1 MRFLGSG
8 LGINIC
14 KDVREQGW
22 AEETL
27 ISNAAATEAST
38 KGHRRLWSWVIP
50 WSCPPLRLRRVSNFF
65 YLNFSHWWYNGEAA
79 PASQGQCSEWVQ
91 L

>member
-8 LGINIC
+8 LGFNVRE
-14 KDVREQGW
+14 DVREQCW

-27 ISNAAATEAST
+27 ISNAAATEASA
-38 KGHRRLWSWVIP
+38 KGHRRLWSGVIP
-50 WSCPPLRLRRVSNFF
+50 WSCPQLRLGRVSNLF
-65 YLNFSHWWYNGEAA
+65 YLNFSHRWYHGEAA
-79 PASQGQCSEWVQ
+79 PARQGQCSEWVQ

>member
-8 LGINIC
+8 LGFNVC
-14 KDVREQGW
+14 EDVREQLW

-27 ISNAAATEAST
+27 ISTAAAPEASAT
-38 KGHRRLWSWVIP
+38 GHRRLWSGVIP
-50 WSCPPLRLRRVSNFF
+50 WSCPPLRLGRVSNLF
-65 YLNFSHWWYNGEAA
+65 YLNFSHRWYHGEAA
-79 PASQGQCSEWVQ
+79 PARQGQCSEWVQ